1 MTSISHTDTFLWD
14 FMGHMIQLTTFL
26 ILQPRLLDLLGL
38 LVQVTSL
45 FGCSLD
51 QLQSTIWLRDPL
63 KISNLPFYQ

>member
-1 MTSISHTDTFLWD
+1 MTSISRTDTFLWD

-26 ILQPRLLDLLGL
+26 ILQPRLMDLPGH

-45 FGCSLD
+45 LRCNLD
-51 QLQSTIWLRDPL
+51 QLQSTIWLWDPL